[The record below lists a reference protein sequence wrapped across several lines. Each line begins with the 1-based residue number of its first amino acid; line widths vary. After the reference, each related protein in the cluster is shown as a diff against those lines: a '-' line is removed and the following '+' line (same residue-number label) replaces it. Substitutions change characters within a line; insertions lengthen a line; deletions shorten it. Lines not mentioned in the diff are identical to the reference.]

1 MVRMLQCEVP
11 GIVKI
16 LVSNFL
22 LFFLLFFTGMMFLTW
37 NRFGNY
43 NNSSLVIFS
52 LMVTKLSNIL
62 LH

>member
-16 LVSNFL
+16 LVSIFL
-22 LFFLLFFTGMMFLTW
+22 LFFLLSFTGMMFLTW

-52 LMVTKLSNIL
+52 LMVTELSNIL
-62 LH
+62 LC